1 MILELLFLC
10 WAFNN
15 ICCFGIPSGR
25 SIYHRTQ
32 INIDGDVIS
41 GVFSSKSCYQSLFAG
56 STPFQPWKR
65 LWKTCAPPK
74 CKFFLWL
81 AMKNRC
87 WTAHRL
93 EKRDLPHPV
102 VYPLCDQEQ
111 ETIQHLLI
119 SCIFARQFWH
129 SLLSP
134 FDLSHLT
141 PAVDAPSFAE
151 WWKQVECHVA
161 KSSRKGLNSVISWG
175 CGVFGFIVIKWSSM
189 GIPLRRE
196 GFREASLMNQ
206 FVGLW
211 LVLRALDPWISRGL

>member
-1 MILELLFLC
+1 
-10 WAFNN
+10 
-15 ICCFGIPSGR
+15 
-25 SIYHRTQ
+25 
-32 INIDGDVIS
+32 
-41 GVFSSKSCYQSLFAG
+41 
-56 STPFQPWKR
+56 
-65 LWKTCAPPK
+65 
-74 CKFFLWL
+74 
-81 AMKNRC
+81 
-87 WTAHRL
+87 
-93 EKRDLPHPV
+93 V
-102 VYPLCDQEQ
+102 VCPLCDQEQ
-111 ETIQHLLI
+111 ETIEHLLI
-119 SCIFARQFWH
+119 SCIFARQFWL